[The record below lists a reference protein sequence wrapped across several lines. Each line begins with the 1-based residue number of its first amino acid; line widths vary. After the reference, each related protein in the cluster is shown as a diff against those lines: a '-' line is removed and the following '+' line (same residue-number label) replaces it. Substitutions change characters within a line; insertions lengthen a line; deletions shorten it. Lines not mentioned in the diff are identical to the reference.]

1 MYWGDILYDTA
12 ICQPRHSITI
22 GREQGNT
29 FVLDMGVEK
38 PHFKLAEV
46 HSDRSAHFFF
56 EDQHSGHV
64 RIGERLVSLA
74 TAKDNKL
81 VEKRP
86 DGGYGVHLS
95 QQDKADLVIGH
106 ISFYLDWVDHKEKIP
121 VTPLLD
127 KKKALAL
134 LVFLLLF
141 LGLVI
146 LTQKPI
152 QEEEKPPERLVTLEP
167 RKPRGT
173 SQTPSNADASKAA
186 MGQEK
191 SKDGGAQS
199 GELGKAATQAIA
211 KQSAA
216 SSLKK
221 ANLGSLVSGLT
232 NLGANSPNPNIKA
245 NVAQA
250 AVTQEGT
257 GGFSTEG
264 LKQGGGGKTVGIG
277 RTSGQGEGGFSG
289 TGRLGLY
296 GNSSVDGAGSGGG
309 GAPAKVAGGLDRDV
323 IESIIRKRLDR
334 IRLCYERQLNFY
346 PKLSGKIAVHFVIGK
361 AGNVVSSQATEDTM
375 KNAAVKG
382 CILSEVKSW
391 TFPNPEGGTLV
402 NVDYPFVF
410 ESGAKVQ

>member
-12 ICQPRHSITI
+12 ICHPRHSITI

-46 HSDRSAHFFF
+46 HPDRSAHFFF
-56 EDQHSGHV
+56 EEHHSGHV
-64 RIGERLVSLA
+64 RIGDRLVSLA

-81 VEKRP
+81 VEKRT

-106 ISFYLDWVDHKEKIP
+106 ISFYLDWVEHKEKIP

-141 LGLVI
+141 FGLVI
-146 LTQKPI
+146 LTQKPV

-167 RKPRGT
+167 RRPHGT
-173 SQTPSNADASKAA
+173 SQTPSNADPSKAA
-186 MGQEK
+186 IGQEQ

-199 GELGKAATQAIA
+199 GDLGKATTQAVA
-211 KQSAA
+211 KPSAA

-232 NLGANSPNPNIKA
+232 SLGGNSPNPNIKA

-257 GGFSTEG
+257 GGFSSEG

-296 GNSSVDGAGSGGG
+296 GNSSVDGAGAGGG

-346 PKLSGKIAVHFVIGK
+346 PKLSGKVSVHFVIGK
-361 AGNVVSSQATEDTM
+361 AGNVVQSQATEDTM